1 LNQLL
6 QEASKPDAD
15 PEAIYKVRFF
25 VAAAPADASNLV
37 FSYDAKKGE
46 SKPANAASTKAKA

>member
-1 LNQLL
+1 M

-25 VAAAPADASNLV
+25 VAAAPKDASTLIY
-37 FSYDAKKGE
+37 SYDAKKAE
-46 SKPANAASTKAKA
+46 TKPATVANTKVKAQA